1 MDIGPFTS
9 HLSFDARQRLL
20 AHMATM
26 QHYAIFANKI
36 KANQQIID
44 LQGDRIFTQ
53 SNG

>member
-1 MDIGPFTS
+1 M
-9 HLSFDARQRLL
+9 RV
-20 AHMATM
+20 ATM
-26 QHYAIFANKI
+26 QQYMIFTSKI

>member
-1 MDIGPFTS
+1 MCDYSRATT
-9 HLSFDARQRLL
+9 AR
-20 AHMATM
+20 HMA
-26 QHYAIFANKI
+26 FFLNEI